1 MEMRRWGRVCV
12 CVQSVEYNQV
22 SKGSRYRHVADGSLT
37 LLGGKRDG
45 ADHTAAREVAEE
57 TLGLVQ
63 LCVGR

>member
-1 MEMRRWGRVCV
+1 V

-45 ADHTAAREVAEE
+45 ADHSAHCTAAREVAEE